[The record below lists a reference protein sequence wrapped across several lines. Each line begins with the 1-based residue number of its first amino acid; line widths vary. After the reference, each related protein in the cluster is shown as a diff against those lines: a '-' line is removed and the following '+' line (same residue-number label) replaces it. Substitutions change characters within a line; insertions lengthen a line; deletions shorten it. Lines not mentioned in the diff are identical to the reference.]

1 MDQITLYYLAQ
12 TGGTSIFISSIAIF
26 FSLNKASWACEIKER
41 ELPLS
46 WPYAHSAERDE
57 MG

>member
-41 ELPLS
+41 
-46 WPYAHSAERDE
+46 
-57 MG
+57 